1 MSTASVRTDV
11 MPRSTK
17 LGGPL
22 SIRLEPEVRA
32 ALEELAKEDDRSL
45 SAYINRALRQHI
57 EDKKQEKKRR

>member
-1 MSTASVRTDV
+1 
-11 MPRSTK
+11 

-57 EDKKQEKKRR
+57 EAVRKPKPKAKG

>member
-1 MSTASVRTDV
+1 
-11 MPRSTK
+11 MPRRTK

-57 EDKKQEKKRR
+57 EAVRKPKPKAKG